1 MPFKNDDLSVLAFA
15 KDFTLW
21 HYRSPDTAIAEGY
34 FDQAD
39 EMLAS
44 GDMILANLGQGAE
57 SRVGIYLVTANA
69 AGSVSF
75 DDLSCG
81 AEAASA

>member
-21 HYRSPDTAIAEGY
+21 HYRSGDTAVSEGY
-34 FDQAD
+34 FDRAD

-44 GDMILANLGQGAE
+44 GDVILANLGHGAE
-57 SRVGIYLVTANA
+57 SRVGIFLVTANV
-69 AGSVSF
+69 GGVVGF
-75 DDLSCG
+75 DDLSG
-81 AEAASA
+81 RDAAPQA